1 MPFWACLLSFC
12 ALPYGPWRPAVQRE
26 VRDNPKSA
34 VIVQSVFLLNIERIV
49 VFAFRGYGRLCH
61 GKTDENASIE
71 TKRRLEGMNEQNG

>member
-1 MPFWACLLSFC
+1 M
-12 ALPYGPWRPAVQRE
+12 
-26 VRDNPKSA
+26 DNPKSA
-34 VIVQSVFLLNIERIV
+34 VIVLSVFLLNIELIV